1 MCVGGLVRWC
11 PTSGAGS
18 LLAQN
23 THGYTVYSLPPQP
36 PEAWTA
42 NQPWFADL
50 ESVHFLL
57 RAVVRQLITITE
69 PKGTGICGVPVEG
82 VIKDHLNW
90 AANCCLEFAQQRDGW
105 LAALARARRLPLL
118 SGWMIMMEPL
128 SEVTCTR
135 YGSLVASEVP

>member
-1 MCVGGLVRWC
+1 MDTPVYLLLTTSTTRGMDCEPTLVRC
-11 PTSGAGS
+11 
-18 LLAQN
+18 
-23 THGYTVYSLPPQP
+23 
-36 PEAWTA
+36 
-42 NQPWFADL
+42 L
-50 ESVHFLL
+50 ERVHFLL